1 MKLVRYKLDP
11 KDNMLHY
18 QNLAAIAREVGLS
31 TAMLCRVR
39 QGTRTISV
47 DMYNQIKKIVD
58 RNTLTVG
65 ELLDKIGENKTLDK

>member
-11 KDNMLHY
+11 KDNILQY

-39 QGTRTISV
+39 QGTRTISE

-65 ELLDKIGENKTLDK
+65 ELLDKIEENKTLDK

>member
-11 KDNMLHY
+11 KDNILQY

-39 QGTRTISV
+39 QGTRTISE
-47 DMYNQIKKIVD
+47 DMYQKIKEAI
-58 RNTLTVG
+58 
-65 ELLDKIGENKTLDK
+65 KTLDK

>member
-11 KDNMLHY
+11 KDNILQY

-39 QGTRTISV
+39 QGTRTISEDV
-47 DMYNQIKKIVD
+47 YNQIKTIV
-58 RNTLTVG
+58 
-65 ELLDKIGENKTLDK
+65 ENSS

>member
-11 KDNMLHY
+11 KDNMLHF

-39 QGTRTISV
+39 QGTRTISE

-65 ELLDKIGENKTLDK
+65 ELLDKIEENKTLDK